1 MLGCKFGVLEDR
13 VATELSP
20 NVALEYGFMKAM
32 NKRVGLFRN
41 ADFRHHRADFS
52 GKLAKTFEID
62 SADALNVGSLK
73 TAIEAWLL
81 DVGVSPREHA

>member
-1 MLGCKFGVLEDR
+1 MLGCKFGIAVLEDR

-41 ADFRHHRADFS
+41 ADFS

-62 SADALNVGSLK
+62 SAGALNVGSLK